1 MRYRQVAST
10 VCDLSIWVKVLWL
23 AHLLLEKDIIPTFKW
38 SIDKSIRADD
48 LKVFLLQNL
57 SSDSKSANTSAGQTD
72 RGKKGTSPNM
82 MRFEKTVISALC
94 VHLILAVG
102 KLSEIEEQ

>member
-1 MRYRQVAST
+1 MEKITSVSLQISRRLTCSFILNSVSVYRLLALLSGMRYRQVASR

-57 SSDSKSANTSAGQTD
+57 SSDSKSANTSAG
-72 RGKKGTSPNM
+72 
-82 MRFEKTVISALC
+82 
-94 VHLILAVG
+94 
-102 KLSEIEEQ
+102 